1 MATKDKHGLTKAWR
15 KFCDEYRTNGA
26 NASKAYKKAYPKSTQ
41 KTCEVNG
48 HKLLRKAEVS
58 AYLEKKEAKA
68 EKVADITQARIK
80 QELAKIGFQN
90 MRELFNEDGHL
101 KPIHE
106 LPEQVTACIAS
117 VEMDVEIHE
126 DKKGKKTPVQY
137 IKRIKLWPKNNALEL
152 LGKNKKMFTDKFEG
166 DIDHRFSFGMKK

>member
-26 NASKAYKKAYPKSTQ
+26 NASKAYKKAYPRASQ
-41 KTCEVNG
+41 RTCEVNG
-48 HKLLRKAEVS
+48 SALLIKTEVV
-58 AYLEKKEAKA
+58 AYLEKKEDKA

-80 QELAKIGFQN
+80 RELAIIGFSDLRQ
-90 MRELFNEDGHL
+90 FYDKDGNLLAPH
-101 KPIHE
+101 K
-106 LPEQVTACIAS
+106 LPEEAARAVAS
-117 VEMDVEIHE
+117 FKETE
-126 DKKGKKTPVQY
+126 DKEGNITWEYKV
-137 IKRIKLWPKNNALEL
+137 WNKNGALEL